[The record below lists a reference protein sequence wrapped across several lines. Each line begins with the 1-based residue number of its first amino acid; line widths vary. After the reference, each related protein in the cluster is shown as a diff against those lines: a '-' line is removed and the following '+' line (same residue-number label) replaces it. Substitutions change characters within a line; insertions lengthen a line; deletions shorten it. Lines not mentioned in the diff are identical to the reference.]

1 MKKLVP
7 WLVLGGVLLFAG
19 VMLRTQGRLWMCS
32 CGYVRLWSGNINS
45 GDNSQQLFDPYTFT
59 HVIHGFLFIAI
70 VQLLWPRMNGVWQ
83 IVSAL
88 SAEALWEVIENSN
101 FVIQRYRSETVS
113 LGYVGDTVL
122 NSFGDILA
130 CAFGIVLARR
140 LGVAR
145 TVALAFAIE
154 AILLFTIRD
163 NLTLNIV
170 MLLYPVEAIRHWQL
184 GH

>member
-1 MKKLVP
+1 MKKMLP
-7 WLVLGGVLLFAG
+7 WLVLGGVLVVAG
-19 VMLRTQGRLWMCS
+19 VMLRAQGRLWTCS
-32 CGYVRLWSGNINS
+32 CGHVLAWSGNINS

-70 VQLLWPRMNGVWQ
+70 VHLLWPTLSEVWQ
-83 IVSAL
+83 FVAAL
-88 SAEALWEVIENSN
+88 SAEALWEVIENTN
-101 FVIQRYRSETVS
+101 FVIDRYRSETVS
-113 LGYVGDTVL
+113 LGYVGDTIL

-130 CAFGIVLARR
+130 CALGIVVARR

-145 TVALAFAIE
+145 TIALAFLIE
-154 AILLFTIRD
+154 AVLLVAIRD

-170 MLLYPVEAIRHWQL
+170 MLLYPMQVIKQWQL